1 MSNGVVSQA
10 FGIDFFLG
18 TKDELLKHISASLK
32 KPYTYIVTPNIDH
45 VVQFQENENL
55 QKAYRTA
62 DKRVCDSR
70 ILSPLLKSLGVEVK
84 EVITGSDLTVS
95 LLKKADQED
104 LSITLIGS
112 EEKDVVKLKALY
124 PRIRLNHYNPPMGF
138 INKPDEVQKCLDFI
152 YANPSDLIF
161 YAVGAPRQEMLASM
175 VDATKR
181 TGVGLCIGASI
192 LFATGSLKRAPVWM
206 QKARI
211 EWLHRMLSEPQRLVR
226 RYVHDATHILP
237 IYLKERSGRR
247 SSEEVN

>member
-32 KPYTYIVTPNIDH
+32 KPYTYIATPNIDH

-70 ILSPLLKSLGVEVK
+70 ILSPLLKSLGVEIK

-112 EEKDVVKLKALY
+112 EEKDVVKLKAMY

-161 YAVGAPRQEMLASM
+161 YAVGAHTALPAMHSRPML
-175 VDATKR
+175 TKLKPCR
-181 TGVGLCIGASI
+181 LKT
-192 LFATGSLKRAPVWM
+192 SLTMHR
-206 QKARI
+206 QKALLR
-211 EWLHRMLSEPQRLVR
+211 
-226 RYVHDATHILP
+226 
-237 IYLKERSGRR
+237 
-247 SSEEVN
+247 

>member
-1 MSNGVVSQA
+1 MSNGASQA

-18 TKDELLKHISASLK
+18 TKDELLAHISGNLR
-32 KPYTYIVTPNIDH
+32 KPYTYVVTPNIDH

-70 ILSPLLKSLGVEVK
+70 ILAPLLKSLGVEIK
-84 EVITGSDLTVS
+84 EVITGSDLTVT
-95 LLKKADQED
+95 LLKKADLEK

-112 EEKDVVKLKALY
+112 SEKDVMTLKGLY
-124 PRIRLNHYNPPMGF
+124 PNIRLNHYNPPMGF
-138 INKPDEVQKCLDFI
+138 INKPEEVQRCLDFI
-152 YANPSDLIF
+152 YGNPSDLIF

-175 VDATKR
+175 IDSSKR

-192 LFATGSLKRAPVWM
+192 LFATGSLKRAPTWM

-226 RYVHDATHILP
+226 RYFHDATHILP